1 MLSDNEHQSQVGG
14 KGDIMNSLK
23 TLHFVLICLIF
34 SNNCFAQTPQFDL
47 AKYQQFL
54 DEHADMTTSELLE
67 MNPVGDFQEQVG
79 TAWESVIYHDVIDAA
94 CELTVD
100 EKRLLESNGFVVTER
115 LRQQSVVDQ
124 LLYIWRN
131 DLPLFISTDAILH
144 ALGRSYDRII
154 KDVELGLLIDRLS
167 TLLTRMHDRLPDL
180 DDKYSANPL
189 MRTMLR
195 DVDLYLVVARKLL
208 GHNVPPLYSENTS
221 EINDLLAL
229 IEQEQLASYPL
240 FSQARREI
248 DFSQFKPRGHYTKG
262 EDLKK
267 YFRAMMWLGRTEM
280 YLLAPQAASAGNA
293 PQEMEDIQRQTID
306 AILLFELMDSQDAE
320 TLYIEIEDIL
330 TFLIG
335 EQDNLTVLD
344 LSMILTSLNLEDA
357 SQLLDPTVLQ
367 AFQDRLKQEGLGSQ
381 KILSQ
386 VLRQDPM
393 APESVQPASAFML
406 FGQRFIIDSYVTGN
420 VVFDK
425 IWYQGSKVGRL
436 FPSTLD
442 VVYTLGN
449 DFAGQ
454 LLVPEL
460 DQYHYSTNL
469 TALRFLVDSQDYGF
483 WQSSI
488 YNMWL
493 DLLRTLNPPSERDH
507 LPLFMQSAAWWCE
520 KMNTQLASWAELR
533 HNNIL
538 YAKQSYTPGVVCS
551 YPSAYV
557 EPFPEFYQGLQRL
570 TKASETHF
578 SNIAF
583 SDAYLG
589 AQIVNYFKRFSYI
602 MQTLGII
609 AQKELDGIAPTEQEV
624 TFMKEMLY
632 MRTISVVCYFW
643 EEPDG
648 WYGDLLYGEDPVES
662 AEAEGEASEYVVA
675 DYHTVPT
682 DFAGNLVG
690 WVLHAGTGPIDLG
703 IITVAV
709 PGSEI
714 EAFVGPMMSYY
725 EYTTTNFQRLTD
737 EEWEMTYLSQATRPA
752 WTSSYLVNESGGS
765 D

>member
-1 MLSDNEHQSQVGG
+1 
-14 KGDIMNSLK
+14 MNSLK
-23 TLHFVLICLIF
+23 ILHFVLICLIF
-34 SNNCFAQTPQFDL
+34 SINCFAQTPQFDL

-54 DEHADMTTSELLE
+54 DENADMTTSELLE
-67 MNPVGDFQEQVG
+67 MNPAGDFQEQVG
-79 TAWESVIYHDVIDAA
+79 APWESVIYHDVIDAA
-94 CELTVD
+94 CKLTAD
-100 EKRLLESNGFVVTER
+100 EKQLLDSNGFVVMER

-154 KDVELGLLIDRLS
+154 KDVEMGLLIDRLS
-167 TLLTRMHDRLPDL
+167 MLLTHMHNRLPDL
-180 DDKYSANPL
+180 DVKYSANPQ
-189 MRTMLR
+189 MRPMLR

-208 GHNVPPLYSENTS
+208 GHNVSPLYSEDTS
-221 EINDLLAL
+221 EINNLLTL
-229 IEQEQLASYPL
+229 IDQEEFASYPL
-240 FSQARREI
+240 FAQARREI
-248 DFSQFKPRGHYTKG
+248 DFSQFKPRGHYTQS

-280 YLLAPQAASAGNA
+280 YLSAPQATSAGNA

-306 AILLFELMDSQDAE
+306 AVLLIELLDSQDAE

-335 EQDNLTVLD
+335 EQDNLTVPD

-367 AFQDRLKQEGLGSQ
+367 AFQDRLKLEGLGSQ

-442 VVYTLGN
+442 IIYTLGN

-469 TALRFLVDSQDYGF
+469 AALRFLVDSQDSSF
-483 WQSSI
+483 WQSSV
-488 YNMWL
+488 YSMWL
-493 DLLRTLNPPSERDH
+493 DLLRTLNPPSERDD
-507 LPLFMQSAAWWCE
+507 LPLFMQSAAWWSE
-520 KMNTQLASWAELR
+520 KTNTQLASWAELR

-538 YAKQSYTPGVVCS
+538 YAKQFYTPGFVCS

-557 EPFPEFYQGLQRL
+557 EPFPEFYRGLQRL
-570 TKASETHF
+570 AEASETQF

-583 SDAYLG
+583 SKAYLG
-589 AQIVNYFKRFSYI
+589 TQIVNYFNRFSYI
-602 MQTLGII
+602 MQTLGTI
-609 AQKELDGIAPTEQEV
+609 AQKELDGIPPTEQEV

-632 MRTISVVCYFW
+632 MRTISVVCYSW

-648 WYGDLLYGEDPVES
+648 WYGDLLYGEEPVES
-662 AEAEGEASEYVVA
+662 AEAEGQALGYVVA

-682 DFAGNLVG
+682 DRAGNLVG

-703 IITVAV
+703 IITVPV
-709 PGSEI
+709 PGSET

-737 EEWEMTYLSQATRPA
+737 EEWETTYLLLATRPA
-752 WTSSYLVNESGGS
+752 WTSSYLVNESGEP
-765 D
+765 DYH

>member
-1 MLSDNEHQSQVGG
+1 
-14 KGDIMNSLK
+14 MNSVK
-23 TLHFVLICLIF
+23 SLHFVLICLIF

-54 DEHADMTTSELLE
+54 DEHIDMTTSELLE

-79 TAWESVIYHDVIDAA
+79 TAWESVIYHDVIDAV
-94 CELTVD
+94 CELTAD
-100 EKRLLESNGFVVTER
+100 EKQLLESNGFVVTER
-115 LRQQSVVDQ
+115 LRKQSVVDQ

-154 KDVELGLLIDRLS
+154 KDVELGLLTDRLS

-180 DDKYSANPL
+180 DAKYSANPL
-189 MRTMLR
+189 MRPMLR
-195 DVDLYLVVARKLL
+195 DIDLYLVVARKLL

-221 EINDLLAL
+221 EINNLLAF
-229 IEQEQLASYPL
+229 IEQERLVSYPL
-240 FSQARREI
+240 FAQANREI
-248 DFSQFKPRGHYTKG
+248 DFSQFKPRGHYTHG

-267 YFRAMMWLGRTEM
+267 YFRAMMWLGRAEM
-280 YLLAPQAASAGNA
+280 YLSAPQAASTGNA
-293 PQEMEDIQRQTID
+293 SQEMEDIQRQTID
-306 AILLFELMDSQDAE
+306 AVLLIELMDSQDAE

-335 EQDNLTVLD
+335 EQDNLTVQD
-344 LSMILTSLNLEDA
+344 LSMILTFLSLEDA

-367 AFQDRLKQEGLGSQ
+367 AFHDILEVEGLGSQ

-393 APESVQPASAFML
+393 TPESIQPASAFKL

-425 IWYQGSKVGRL
+425 IWYQGSKVVRL

-442 VVYTLGN
+442 VVFTLGN

-469 TALRFLVDSQDYGF
+469 AALRFLVDSQDSCF
-483 WQSSI
+483 WQNSV

-493 DLLRTLNPPSERDH
+493 DLLRTLSPPSERDH

-520 KMNTQLASWAELR
+520 KTNTQLASWAELR

-538 YAKQSYTPGVVCS
+538 YAKQSYTPGFVCS

-570 TKASETHF
+570 AEASETHF
-578 SNIAF
+578 SNISF
-583 SDAYLG
+583 SDAGPG
-589 AQIVNYFKRFSYI
+589 AQIVNYFTRFSYI
-602 MQTLGII
+602 MQTLGTI
-609 AQKELDGIAPTEQEV
+609 AQKELDGIPPTEEEV
-624 TFMKEMLY
+624 AFMKEMLY
-632 MRTISVVCYFW
+632 MRMRSVVCYFW

-662 AEAEGEASEYVVA
+662 TEVEGQASECVVA

-682 DFAGNLVG
+682 DRAGNLVG

-703 IITVAV
+703 IITVAI
-709 PGSEI
+709 PDSGI

-725 EYTTTNFQRLTD
+725 EYTTTNFHRLID
-737 EEWEMTYLSQATRPA
+737 EEWETSYLLLATRPT
-752 WTSSYLVNESGGS
+752 WTSPYLVNESGES

>member
-1 MLSDNEHQSQVGG
+1 MLSDNEYQSQAGQ
-14 KGDIMNSLK
+14 KGNIMNSLRM
-23 TLHFVLICLIF
+23 LLLVLICMAF
-34 SNNCFAQTPQFDL
+34 SNICFAQTSPFDL
-47 AKYQQFL
+47 AEYQQFL
-54 DEHADMTTSELLE
+54 DEHADMTSSELLE
-67 MNPVGDFQEQVG
+67 MSPVGDFQEQAG

-94 CELTVD
+94 CELTVG
-100 EKRLLESNGFVVTER
+100 EKQLLESNGFVVTER

-167 TLLTRMHDRLPDL
+167 TLLTHMHDRLPDL
-180 DDKYSANPL
+180 DVKYSANPL
-189 MRTMLR
+189 MRLMLR

-229 IEQEQLASYPL
+229 IEQERLVSYPL
-240 FSQARREI
+240 FAQANREI
-248 DFSQFKPRGHYTKG
+248 DFSQFKPRGHYTHG

-280 YLLAPQAASAGNA
+280 YLSAPQAVSAGNA

-306 AILLFELMDSQDAE
+306 AVLLIELLDSQDAE
-320 TLYIEIEDIL
+320 ALYIEIEDIL

-335 EQDNLTVLD
+335 EQDNLSVPD
-344 LSMILTSLNLEDA
+344 LRMILTSLTLEDA

-367 AFQDRLKQEGLGSQ
+367 AFQDILELEGLGSQ

-393 APESVQPASAFML
+393 APESVQPASTFML

-425 IWYQGSKVGRL
+425 IQFQGIKVGRL

-442 VVYTLGN
+442 VVFTLGN

-469 TALRFLVDSQDYGF
+469 AALRFLVDSKDSDF
-483 WQSSI
+483 WQCSI

-520 KMNTQLASWAELR
+520 KTNTQLASWAELR

-538 YAKQSYTPGVVCS
+538 YAKQSYTPGFICS
-551 YPSAYV
+551 YPNAYV

-570 TKASETHF
+570 AEASETQF

-589 AQIVNYFKRFSYI
+589 AQIVNYFNQFSSI
-602 MQTLGII
+602 MQTLGTI
-609 AQKELDGIAPTEQEV
+609 AQKELDGIPPTEQEV
-624 TFMKEMLY
+624 AFMKEMLY
-632 MRTISVVCYFW
+632 LRTKSVI
-643 EEPDG
+643 

-662 AEAEGEASEYVVA
+662 DEAEGQASECVVA
-675 DYHTVPT
+675 DYHTIPT
-682 DFAGNLVG
+682 DRAGNLIG
-690 WVLHAGTGPIDLG
+690 WVLHTGTGPIDLG
-703 IITVAV
+703 IITVAT

-737 EEWEMTYLSQATRPA
+737 EEWETTYLSQATRPE
-752 WTSSYLVNESGGS
+752 WTTSFLADESGEPK
-765 D
+765 

>member
-1 MLSDNEHQSQVGG
+1 
-14 KGDIMNSLK
+14 MNSLK
-23 TLHFVLICLIF
+23 TLHFMLICLIF

-54 DEHADMTTSELLE
+54 YEHMDMTTSELLE

-79 TAWESVIYHDVIDAA
+79 TPWESVIHHDVIDAA
-94 CELTVD
+94 CELTAD
-100 EKRLLESNGFVVTER
+100 EKQLLESNGFVVTER

-167 TLLTRMHDRLPDL
+167 TLLTHMHDRLSDL
-180 DDKYSANPL
+180 DAKYYSNPL
-189 MRTMLR
+189 MRPMLR

-208 GHNVPPLYSENTS
+208 GHNVAPFYSENAS
-221 EINDLLAL
+221 EINNLLAL
-229 IEQEQLASYPL
+229 IEQERLVTYPL
-240 FSQARREI
+240 FAQARREI
-248 DFSQFKPRGHYTKG
+248 DFSQFKPRGHYTKD

-280 YLLAPQAASAGNA
+280 YLSAPQGVSVGNA

-306 AILLFELMDSQDAE
+306 AVLLLELMDSQDAE
-320 TLYIEIEDIL
+320 ILYIEIEDIL

-335 EQDNLTVLD
+335 EQDNLTVPD

-357 SQLLDPTVLQ
+357 SQLLDPTIMQ
-367 AFQDRLKQEGLGSQ
+367 AFQDRLTLEGLGSQ

-386 VLRQDPM
+386 VLIQDPM

-442 VVYTLGN
+442 VVFTLGN

-469 TALRFLVDSQDYGF
+469 AALRFLVDSQDSSF
-483 WQSSI
+483 WQGSI

-493 DLLRTLNPPSERDH
+493 DMLRTLNPPLERDH
-507 LPLFMQSAAWWCE
+507 LPLFMQSAAWWCQ
-520 KMNTQLASWAELR
+520 KTNTQLASWAELR

-538 YAKQSYTPGVVCS
+538 YAKQSYTPGFVCS

-557 EPFPEFYQGLQRL
+557 EPFPEFYRGLQRL
-570 TKASETHF
+570 AETSETHF
-578 SNIAF
+578 GNISF
-583 SDAYLG
+583 SDAGLG
-589 AQIVNYFKRFSYI
+589 AQIVNYFTRFSYI
-602 MQTLGII
+602 MQTLGTI
-609 AQKELDGIAPTEQEV
+609 AQKELDGIPPTEEEV
-624 TFMKEMLY
+624 AFMMEMLY
-632 MRTISVVCYFW
+632 MRTISVVCYSW

-648 WYGDLLYGEDPVES
+648 WYGDLLYGEDLVES
-662 AEAEGEASEYVVA
+662 DVAEGQASECVVA

-682 DFAGNLVG
+682 DRAGNLVG

-703 IITVAV
+703 IITVAI
-709 PGSEI
+709 PDSET

-725 EYTTTNFQRLTD
+725 EYTTTDFQRLTD
-737 EEWEMTYLSQATRPA
+737 EEWETTCLSQAKRPV
-752 WTSSYLVNESGGS
+752 WTSSFLTNDLGESE
-765 D
+765 

>member
-1 MLSDNEHQSQVGG
+1 
-14 KGDIMNSLK
+14 MNSLRM
-23 TLHFVLICLIF
+23 LLLVLICMAF
-34 SNNCFAQTPQFDL
+34 SNICFAQTPQFDL
-47 AKYQQFL
+47 VKYQQFL

-67 MNPVGDFQEQVG
+67 MSPVGDFQEQVG

-94 CELTVD
+94 CELTVH
-100 EKRLLESNGFVVTER
+100 EKQLLESNGFVVTER

-131 DLPLFISTDAILH
+131 DLPLFITTDAILH

-167 TLLTRMHDRLPDL
+167 TLLTHMHDRLPDL
-180 DDKYSANPL
+180 DVKYSANPL
-189 MRTMLR
+189 MRPMLR

-229 IEQEQLASYPL
+229 IEQERLVSYPL
-240 FSQARREI
+240 FAQANREI
-248 DFSQFKPRGHYTKG
+248 DFSQFKPRGHYTHG

-280 YLLAPQAASAGNA
+280 YLSAPQAVSAGNA

-306 AILLFELMDSQDAE
+306 AVLLIELLDSQDAE
-320 TLYIEIEDIL
+320 ALYIEIEDTL

-335 EQDNLTVLD
+335 EQDNLTVPD
-344 LSMILTSLNLEDA
+344 LSMILTSLNVEDA

-367 AFQDRLKQEGLGSQ
+367 VFQDRLKLEGLGSQ

-386 VLRQDPM
+386 VLIQDPM

-442 VVYTLGN
+442 VVFTFGN

-469 TALRFLVDSQDYGF
+469 AALRFLVDSQDSSF

-507 LPLFMQSAAWWCE
+507 LPLFMQSVAWWCE
-520 KMNTQLASWAELR
+520 KINTQLASWAELR

-538 YAKQSYTPGVVCS
+538 YAKQSYTPGFICS

-570 TKASETHF
+570 AEASATHF
-578 SNIAF
+578 DNIAF
-583 SDAYLG
+583 SNAYLST
-589 AQIVNYFKRFSYI
+589 QIVNFFNRFSYI
-602 MQTLGII
+602 MQTLGTI

-632 MRTISVVCYFW
+632 MRTISVICYSW

-648 WYGDLLYGEDPVES
+648 WYGDLLYGEDLVES
-662 AEAEGEASEYVVA
+662 DEAEGQASEYVVA

-682 DFAGNLVG
+682 DHAGNLVG

-703 IITVAV
+703 IITVAT

-725 EYTTTNFQRLTD
+725 EYTTTDFQRLTD
-737 EEWEMTYLSQATRPA
+737 EEWGTTYLSQATRPE
-752 WTSSYLVNESGGS
+752 WTSSFLANESGES
-765 D
+765 K

>member
-1 MLSDNEHQSQVGG
+1 
-14 KGDIMNSLK
+14 MNSLK
-23 TLHFVLICLIF
+23 ILHFALIFLIF
-34 SNNCFAQTPQFDL
+34 SNNCFSQTPQFDL

-54 DEHADMTTSELLE
+54 DEHTDMTTSELLE
-67 MNPVGDFQEQVG
+67 MNPVGDFQQQVG
-79 TAWESVIYHDVIDAA
+79 MAWESVVYHDVIDAA

-100 EKRLLESNGFVVTER
+100 EKQLLESNGFVVTER

-167 TLLTRMHDRLPDL
+167 TLLTHMHDRLSDL
-180 DDKYSANPL
+180 DAKYSANPL
-189 MRTMLR
+189 MRPMLR

-208 GHNVPPLYSENTS
+208 GHDVAPFYSDNAS
-221 EINDLLAL
+221 EIDDLLAL
-229 IEQEQLASYPL
+229 IEQERLASYAL
-240 FSQARREI
+240 FAQASREI
-248 DFSQFKPRGHYTKG
+248 DFSQFKPRGHYTHG

-280 YLLAPQAASAGNA
+280 YLSAPQAVLGNA
-293 PQEMEDIQRQTID
+293 SQEMEDIQRQTID
-306 AILLFELMDSQDAE
+306 AVLLLELMDSWDAE

-335 EQDNLTVLD
+335 EQDNLTVPD
-344 LSMILTSLNLEDA
+344 LRIILASLTLEDA
-357 SQLLDPTVLQ
+357 SQLLDPTILQ
-367 AFQDRLKQEGLGSQ
+367 AFQDRLEVEGLGSQ

-449 DFAGQ
+449 DVASQ

-469 TALRFLVDSQDYGF
+469 AALRFLVDSQDSSF

-493 DLLRTLNPPSERDH
+493 DLLRTLNPPSERDC
-507 LPLFMQSAAWWCE
+507 LPFFMQSAAWWCE
-520 KMNTQLASWAELR
+520 KTNTQLASWDELR

-538 YAKQSYTPGVVCS
+538 YAKQSYTTGVVCS

-557 EPFPEFYQGLQRL
+557 EPFPEFYRCLQRL
-570 TKASETHF
+570 AETSETYF
-578 SNIAF
+578 SNVAF

-589 AQIVNYFKRFSYI
+589 AQIVNYFNQFSSI
-602 MQTLGII
+602 MQTLGTI

-632 MRTISVVCYFW
+632 MHTISVVCYSW

-662 AEAEGEASEYVVA
+662 DDAEEQASEYIVA

-682 DFAGNLVG
+682 DRAGNLVG

-709 PGSEI
+709 PGSEA
-714 EAFVGPMMSYY
+714 EAFMGPMMSYY

-737 EEWEMTYLSQATRPA
+737 EEWETSYLLLATRPT
-752 WTSSYLVNESGGS
+752 WTSSYLVNESGES